1 MVNDLIT
8 IFHML
13 RNDIMK
19 KNKKDIFI
27 FSLITIFFLIIIFI
41 AKNREFNL
49 VISTTFILIIT
60 VVLYALFGIKKD
72 ITTLL
77 DKKTINILLIYSLI
91 YYIII
96 YSVGLI
102 IGYKSNSLIVK
113 NHVNIFFYYLSILFT
128 ELIRYIVINKDK
140 KSQCNIIVITI
151 LLLIINILNLN
162 NLFKLNIVMY
172 FTIIFYNIFL
182 TNLSYYFGYKI
193 VLVYRFLME
202 GLIIVIPI
210 VPKLSLSIL
219 ALLIITFIIL
229 LYLAL
234 MRSYNYYNHII
245 YKKKFVTK
253 RYRLIYIPFCL
264 IFLSILVLVSK
275 DYDIYLMAIASNS
288 MSPKLNRG
296 DAIIVKKVT
305 NDKDISPSDIIV
317 FKHNN
322 KNVVHRVINVIE
334 RNHKKYYQTKGDNN
348 NNIDDIYLKINE
360 VEGKVY
366 LKIPYLAYPTIKI
379 REVINKGKE
388 G

>member
-1 MVNDLIT
+1 
-8 IFHML
+8 
-13 RNDIMK
+13 MK

-379 REVINKGKE
+379 REVINK
-388 G
+388 